1 MASRSACRSSR
12 DTRARPL
19 AGWPA
24 RYRPPAPPAARPAPR
39 PLPPLAR
46 QRGVDKAVLDREVP
60 LDRQFLWRDQ
70 FDHLGDLG
78 AECGGDAGCHLRVV
92 GGVLGDDLGARVG
105 RFLLGLVER
114 KLARIVRVVLGR
126 GVATQDGGDG
136 TFGRILGVIT

>member
-1 MASRSACRSSR
+1 
-12 DTRARPL
+12 
-19 AGWPA
+19 
-24 RYRPPAPPAARPAPR
+24 
-39 PLPPLAR
+39 
-46 QRGVDKAVLDREVP
+46 
-60 LDRQFLWRDQ
+60 
-70 FDHLGDLG
+70 
-78 AECGGDAGCHLRVV
+78 VV

>member
-1 MASRSACRSSR
+1 MR
-12 DTRARPL
+12 
-19 AGWPA
+19 
-24 RYRPPAPPAARPAPR
+24 
-39 PLPPLAR
+39 
-46 QRGVDKAVLDREVP
+46 
-60 LDRQFLWRDQ
+60 RDQ